1 MGISD
6 SLYKLMNGNMKE
18 AQEGLAPLGEVE
30 SEIFTAFCEYVYTE
44 SYRVPKVTVDFEQ
57 LTQRSTS
64 RSSTRSECP
73 SPRMASE
80 GAGVPSVRAVAT
92 LEPEIFEEEELWSA
106 WSGKR
111 KNKKKRVREW
121 AKLELGEDLSS
132 IEIALTSKNHNNDP
146 WDEFC
151 GLKYD
156 SLPEDA
162 EERPRNLD
170 RMAEI
175 EFKPLLFHCK
185 LYVFAKMYL
194 IAPLERL
201 TLRNLHAALR
211 DFHLDL
217 ASSDEVLEALE
228 FTFTNTER
236 GDDHDDKL
244 RHLLVTYTASKTNIL
259 KRNAAFRTLL
269 DEHGQLGSDIV
280 QVLG

>member
-1 MGISD
+1 
-6 SLYKLMNGNMKE
+6 MNGDMKE
-18 AQEGLAPLGEVE
+18 ARDGLARLGEVE

-57 LTQRSTS
+57 LTQRSPS
-64 RSSTRSECP
+64 RDSIGSECP
-73 SPRMASE
+73 SPSMFSE
-80 GAGVPSVRAVAT
+80 GDGVPSIRAVAT
-92 LEPEIFEEEELWSA
+92 FKSESSKEEELRSA
-106 WSGKR
+106 WPKKR
-111 KNKKKRVREW
+111 KNTKKRVQER
-121 AKLELGEDLSS
+121 AKLEPDEDLSS

-146 WDEFC
+146 WGQFC

-156 SLPEDA
+156 SLPEGS
-162 EERPRNLD
+162 EERPLNLD

-185 LYVFAKMYL
+185 LYVFAQMYL

-211 DFHLDL
+211 DFHLDFT
-217 ASSDEVLEALE
+217 SSDEVLEALV

-236 GDDHDDKL
+236 GNGHGNEL
-244 RHLLVTYTASKTNIL
+244 RRLLVAYTVSKMKIL
-259 KRNAAFRTLL
+259 KRNLAFRTIL
-269 DEHGQLGSDIV
+269 DEHGELGSDIV